1 VKRIEN
7 LAADS
12 ATLQQYLNALAQLPR
27 IDPEEERALAVLVR
41 GGDEDALR
49 HLVEGHLRFVVS
61 CARHYQG
68 LGVSLL
74 DLIHSGNLGLI
85 EAARRFDPARG
96 VHFVTYAVWWIRQ
109 ALLRAVSDLG
119 HAVALPARLAGPASR
134 LEAALTSTRTRLGR
148 PPNSEEL
155 AAELHVSAGDADAL
169 MNVRKQDLS
178 LNDHVGYDNDDLE
191 LADTL
196 AAAGI
201 TPADE
206 DMVHD
211 ALLGALE
218 HALLADLN
226 PREREVVR
234 LRYGLGEDEPHTLQE
249 IGDRLHLTRERIRQ
263 IESRAREKLRRS
275 RELKPYLQ
283 N

>member
-1 VKRIEN
+1 MARRIEC
-7 LAADS
+7 LAADA
-12 ATLQQYLNALAQLPR
+12 ATLQQYLNALANVPR
-27 IDPEEERALAVLVR
+27 VSLGEEHALAVR
-41 GGDEDALR
+41 AREGDEDACR

-74 DLIHSGNLGLI
+74 DLIHEGNLGLI
-85 EAARRFDPARG
+85 EAARRFDPDRG

-109 ALLRAVSDLG
+109 ALLRAVSDQG
-119 HAVALPARLAGPASR
+119 RAVSMPARLAGPAGR
-134 LEAALTSTRTRLGR
+134 LEHELSELTDQLGR
-148 PPNSEEL
+148 APSH
-155 AAELHVSAGDADAL
+155 AELGDALCVSEADAEAL
-169 MNVRKQDLS
+169 MHVRRRVLS
-178 LNDHVGYDNDDLE
+178 LSAHVGSGEDDELE

-196 AAAGI
+196 VAGL

-206 DMVHD
+206 DLAQE
-211 ALLGALE
+211 ALLGALD
-218 HALLADLN
+218 HAILDLS

-234 LRYGLGEDEPHTLQE
+234 LRYGIGEDEPHTLQD

-275 RELKPYLQ
+275 RDLRPYLPH
-283 N
+283 